1 VWSVVVCPPSSCYG
15 RLNTRTAHH
24 QADTRREA
32 RTPSRQ
38 RGWNAARLEALRRYY
53 EGICYRAKR
62 SDSET
67 ARLIY
72 DDWRAHRPR
81 PRKNRTF
88 SSVWAIRYR
97 LPKVRELIWKDEEF
111 ERHCGMIGLIDQ
123 PDIDAAAEAFKDLPE
138 DFDYYDLIPDDFE
151 YEPDEY

>member
-1 VWSVVVCPPSSCYG
+1 
-15 RLNTRTAHH
+15 
-24 QADTRREA
+24 
-32 RTPSRQ
+32 
-38 RGWNAARLEALRRYY
+38 
-53 EGICYRAKR
+53 
-62 SDSET
+62 
-67 ARLIY
+67 
-72 DDWRAHRPR
+72 
-81 PRKNRTF
+81 
-88 SSVWAIRYR
+88 VWAIRYR